1 MRIRIGYQIDYA
13 FPAPTPMI
21 ALLNVH
27 HSRVGALDRPDWM
40 TTTPGVPVEPYRDA
54 FGNWCCRLVA
64 PAGAFRLSA
73 DTTIVDSGAADEVD
87 PAAFQHPVEQLPSE
101 TLLYLLPS
109 RYCDSDALSEEA
121 WRLFEKAPVGWG
133 RVQAICDFVHKHIR
147 FGYEHAR
154 VTRTASEGYRERV
167 GVCRDFTHLAVAFCR
182 AMNIPTRYC
191 TGYLCDIRVPDTHAP
206 GDFAAWM
213 ECYLGGRWHIFDP
226 RNNTPRIGRV
236 LIATGRDAADVPLI
250 HTFGANLMT
259 GFKVWTDEVSGGGA
273 GL

>member
-1 MRIRIGYQIDYA
+1 MRIRIGYQIDYQ

-21 ALLNVH
+21 TLLNVH
-27 HSRVGALDRPDWM
+27 HSRVGDLEKPDWM
-40 TTTPGVPVEPYRDA
+40 TTTPGVPIQSYRDT

-64 PAGAFRLSA
+64 PAGAFGMTA
-73 DTTIVDSGAADEVD
+73 DTMIFDSGAPDDVD
-87 PAAFQHPVEQLPSE
+87 LMAVQHPVEQLPPE
-101 TLLYLLPS
+101 TLIYLLPS

-121 WRLFEKAPVGWG
+121 WRLFEHAPMGWG
-133 RVQAICDFVHKHIR
+133 RVQAICDFVHNHIR

-154 VTRTASEGYRERV
+154 VTRTASDGYRERI

-191 TGYLCDIRVPDTHAP
+191 TGYLGDIGVPAAPAP

-213 ECYLGGRWHIFDP
+213 ECYLGGRWRTFDP
-226 RNNTPRIGRV
+226 RNNQPRIGRV
-236 LIATGRDAADVPLI
+236 LIASGRDAADVPLI

-259 GFKVWTDEVSGGGA
+259 GFKVWTDEAAPEA
-273 GL
+273 G